1 MLAGT
6 QNKNLDINITLDVN
20 IDSVFIFKKLTW

>member
-6 QNKNLDINITLDVN
+6 QNKNLDINIMLGVN
-20 IDSVFIFKKLTW
+20 IDTVFIFKKLTW